1 MNINSSRKYP
11 GVSLSAGVLILLAGS
26 SIAYA
31 EQGEKAEEAK
41 KPAIDTISVTATRI
55 ERATKDVPK
64 AISVIDSEQIEGA
77 KMMNIKDAIQG
88 VPGVLIDSKNGGY
101 DVRLIIRG
109 AGQKANYGV
118 REIMVLRDGVPMTD
132 PDSFSRFDYFDTQ
145 DVERI
150 EITKGPGSLYGAG
163 SAGGTVQ
170 IISKSVFDSTG
181 DRIKVGAGN
190 FGALNLNLRVSGDI
204 NDENAMALTASHR
217 RLDNDW
223 RRWNEFDTTQAGLK
237 HGLMLDDGSTLESE
251 LSYSEA
257 NLQLPGSMS
266 EEQYREFQDT
276 GEQNETQDAWKNSG
290 RYSKILFFN
299 SRLEKEWGDLLFKPR
314 IYYNH
319 WTHFH
324 PVTGKINDNDDGTDV
339 FGTDLEFVHKH
350 QLLGESTLVAGVTA
364 RVEDTDNAK
373 KYEYR
378 DVVTIPFGP
387 QAGRIIATLS
397 DAEGDLMEVQSATN
411 SLYGIYF
418 QESMTPADRWLVDVS
433 FRYDHSRFDIDTD
446 EITAFDYATGKYVP
460 GVGKYKIDKTFNLL
474 SPQIGVS
481 YSLTPALNLFGT
493 IASSDQVPSE
503 NEIKENPGL
512 DASTATNFEVGLKG
526 RSGRWSYDTSV
537 YYTNVDDEIVPI
549 LLDSHTSFQNAG
561 QTRKKG
567 FEFAGDYEVIQ
578 WLRLGGSYA
587 YSDYTYDDF
596 TELVNGKP
604 IDRSGNQMPFVPR
617 HQYSLFADY
626 RHPKGFKARVQ
637 ANSWGPYYMDI
648 ANTEKYDGY
657 DFVTN
662 LSLAYETGP
671 HTVSLNVDNLFDKL
685 YATEV
690 KKDARGKKYY
700 SAATPRAAMIT
711 YSLAF

>member
-1 MNINSSRKYP
+1 MNVENSKKHR
-11 GVSLSAGVLILLAGS
+11 GVSLSAAVIILLAGDN
-26 SIAYA
+26 ITYA
-31 EQGEKAEEAK
+31 EQGEETEGVQE
-41 KPAIDTISVTATRI
+41 PAIDTISVTATRI
-55 ERATKDVPK
+55 ERATKDVPR

-77 KMMNIKDAIQG
+77 KMMNIKDAMQG
-88 VPGVLIDSKNGGY
+88 IPSVLIDSKNGGY

-181 DRIKVGAGN
+181 DRIKFGAGN
-190 FGALNLNLRVSGDI
+190 LGALNLNLRVSGDI

-217 RLDNDW
+217 ELENGW

-237 HGLMLDDGSTLESE
+237 HGLMLEDGSTLETE

-266 EEQYREFQDT
+266 EEQYKEFQDT
-276 GEQNETQDAWKNSG
+276 GEQNETQDAWKHSG

-339 FGTDLEFVHKH
+339 FGADLEFIHKH
-350 QLLGESTLVAGVTA
+350 RLLGESTLVAGVTA

-378 DVVTIPFGP
+378 DVETGFG
-387 QAGRIIATLS
+387 GRIKATLS
-397 DAEGDLMEVQSATN
+397 DAKGDLMEVQSATN

-418 QESMTPADRWLVDVS
+418 QESMTPADRWLVDLS
-433 FRYDHSRFDIDTD
+433 LRYDHSRFDIDTN
-446 EITAFDYATGKYVP
+446 EITAFDYAKGKYVP
-460 GVGKYKIDKTFNLL
+460 GVGKYEIDKTFNLF
-474 SPQIGVS
+474 SPQIGIS
-481 YSLTPALNLFGT
+481 YALSPSVNLFGT

-503 NEIKENPGL
+503 NEIKENPDL

-526 RSGRWSYDTSV
+526 RSGLWSYDTSV
-537 YYTNVDDEIVPI
+537 YYTNVEDEIVPI

-561 QTRKKG
+561 RTKKKG
-567 FEFAGDYEVIQ
+567 FEFAGDFEVVK

-587 YSDYTYDDF
+587 YSNYTYEDF
-596 TELVNGKP
+596 TELVNGIP
-604 IDRSGNQMPFVPR
+604 VDRSGNQMPYIPR

-626 RHPKGFKARVQ
+626 RHPKGFRARVQ
-637 ANSWGPYYMDI
+637 TNSWGPYYMDI

-662 LSLAYETGP
+662 LALGYETGP
-671 HTVSLNVDNLFDKL
+671 VTISLNVDNLFDKH

-700 SAATPRAAMIT
+700 SAATPRAAMVNFS
-711 YSLAF
+711 YAF